1 MLIRFLRNEIAIQR
15 SLMGV
20 SLLPRI
26 AIRKHDI
33 LIYIC
38 WLGGLIVW
46 SRLKRTSK
54 NTERVQED

>member
-1 MLIRFLRNEIAIQR
+1 MLIKFLRNEITIQR

-20 SLLPRI
+20 SLFPQVVI
-26 AIRKHDI
+26 NKQDI
-33 LIYIC
+33 LICVC

-54 NTERVQED
+54 NTKRV